1 MFISHCLGTPCPIIL
16 HNSIL
21 IDSSL
26 SQYLSRTFGT
36 PTNPYKFTFST
47 WVKRAKLGAAQ
58 GIISARYGTTQNY
71 AHFAF
76 TASDNLILYAQDTAA
91 VVKLNYITNAVFRD
105 PSALLHVMFTW
116 DATLATPEFKIY
128 VNGTLQTLSTSTNAI
143 VQNSAYGMGSQNTH
157 YIGTLISDTGALGSY
172 FDGLDSDTFFIDGQ
186 IVSPSSF
193 GYTCPRTGQWLPKPY
208 TGSYG
213 TNGFHLKFE
222 NAGALGE
229 DSSGNGNNWT
239 LNGGIVAA
247 NQLTDVPG
255 KNFCTLNPIIA
266 GATGI
271 TKGNLT
277 SSTTAVRGTFD
288 CSLFDSYWEVEAGA
302 SAVTAGTITEGGTAH
317 TTTVTANKIF
327 AFELSTAG
335 TLRYRNV
342 TDSGSW
348 TDITTGLSGSRFP
361 YGVAAAANWNFGQRT
376 FVGTPEGGFKALN
389 TQNLS
394 LGNTVTTSGTFT
406 GNASADGPFVW
417 MNGAPETLTINGN
430 AVTWGTH
437 ADKTAGGFK
446 LRTSSSSYNA
456 SGSNTWTATVLSPAY
471 KSLFKYQNAKS
482 N

>member
-1 MFISHCLGTPCPIIL
+1 MGNRKT
-16 HNSIL
+16 
-21 IDSSL
+21 
-26 SQYLSRTFGT
+26 
-36 PTNPYKFTFST
+36 FTFSA
-47 WVKRAKLGAAQ
+47 WVKRGMLGTDQDIFHAYNSETYR
-58 GIISARYGTTQNY
+58 GDIILWADNTLSFRLGGTASYEIKTTQV
-71 AHFAF
+71 
-76 TASDNLILYAQDTAA
+76 L
-91 VVKLNYITNAVFRD
+91 RD
-105 PSALLHVMFTW
+105 PSARFHLVCVLNTVAGVAGTDKMRMYINGAEVTSFSV
-116 DATLATPEFKIY
+116 D
-128 VNGTLQTLSTSTNAI
+128 VNPVDDYQGNFN
-143 VQNSAYGMGSQNTH
+143 QNYQH
-157 YIGTLISDTGALGSY
+157 EISSY
-172 FDGLDSDTFFIDGQ
+172 DGVARFFDGVLSDVYFVDGQ
-186 IVSPSSF
+186 ALTPSSF
-193 GYTCPRTGQWLPKPY
+193 GYTCSQTGQWLPKPY

-222 NAGALGE
+222 NSSALGE

-288 CSLFDSYWEVEAGA
+288 CSLFDSYWEVGAGA

-361 YGVAAAANWNFGQRT
+361 YGVTAAANWNFGQRT